1 MVNMTSQVLRM
12 KTSKLVA
19 LLKAMKRECVISGKK
34 VSQVHS
40 GLLEFSAGI
49 QQVTSLSLVKDGIT
63 GWSRLHAETL
73 NVAEQSMEYPIADID
88 LLLGAL
94 KAHGSEVS
102 ITSETMGTHKLRIKS
117 TGKSTTLTSSAL
129 ALAFPNGQETIASWW
144 AKSIKIDDKFDAS
157 ADCYITGSGEEL
169 PTTINYD
176 SVCAETFA
184 TGIEAAYLNGQT
196 VESVVFEAGPHG
208 FRIHAGKHQRGKT
221 VTTIHEWTDQIIG
234 TYVLGGGLEN
244 VVRYLGPNGNIHI
257 GFIPWP
263 GKDEALM
270 WLRGDN
276 GYVIRRVK
284 NA

>member
-1 MVNMTSQVLRM
+1 M
-12 KTSKLVA
+12 A

-40 GLLEFSAGI
+40 GLLEFSPGI

-73 NVAEQSMEYPIADID
+73 NDAEQSVQYPIADID

-102 ITSETMGTHKLRIKS
+102 ITCDTMGTHKLRIKS

-129 ALAFPNGQETIASWW
+129 ALAVPNGQETIESWW
-144 AKSIKIDDKFDAS
+144 AKSIKIDDKLRLDK
-157 ADCYITGSGEEL
+157 YMTGSGEEL

-184 TGIEAAYLNGQT
+184 TAIEAAYLNGQT
-196 VESVVFEAGPHG
+196 VGTAVLEAGPHG
-208 FRIHAGKHQRGKT
+208 FRIHAGQQQKGKT
-221 VTTIHEWTDQIIG
+221 VTTIHEWDNTIVA
-234 TYVLGGGLEN
+234 TYLLGGGLEN
-244 VVRYLGPNGNIHI
+244 VVRYLAGATGNIHI

-263 GKDEALM
+263 SKGEALM
-270 WLRGDN
+270 WLRGNN

>member
-40 GLLEFSAGI
+40 GLLEFSPGI

-73 NVAEQSMEYPIADID
+73 NVAEQSQRYAIADID
-88 LLLGAL
+88 LMLGAL

-102 ITSETMGTHKLRIKS
+102 ITCDYEKLRIKS
-117 TGKSTTLTSSAL
+117 TGKSTTLTSSEL
-129 ALAFPNGQETIASWW
+129 ALAVPNGQETIASWW
-144 AKSIKIDDKFDAS
+144 TKSVEIDDKFDAS

-196 VESVVFEAGPHG
+196 VESAVFEAGPYG
-208 FRIHAGKHQRGKT
+208 FRIHAGKQQRGKT